1 MKHTKLS
8 YSKMRST
15 IISVLMIVF
24 LISMN
29 TVGICAAGDRERSA
43 LLVEGESF
51 NTALK
56 SLPYFDTYKEIVFC
70 DQAPTDSNELDI
82 KSDISIDR
90 AEWAGYF
97 GYLQVYSKGFTIYI
111 VCDTGIQV
119 NTDMSKMF
127 KDMKNIE
134 YIDISYLSNS
144 TWTWKHYNYVDI
156 SELFLGCDNLKTIIV
171 GNDLFTEGIS
181 EDTICSDMT
190 SYAYKDQNGVVYP
203 AGTFPVDNSEP
214 LTLRRLDDIN
224 VDVSTGQSQNASVQV
239 FANIPSTYAVTL
251 PKRVDIGSVDSFEIY
266 AKGDIT
272 ENETLTI
279 DVPDTSILSE
289 EGGVI
294 AHDDITLYYETSKSS
309 FAYTDLGSEYQSM
322 NGNDVSSVYIDHD
335 PIPAGHWRSQV
346 PITISLTQGKQRFSI
361 PDVVDTFPYLQRDTA
376 SNIIEI
382 FDIYMSPNTTDSN

>member
-1 MKHTKLS
+1 MKIKKILLTLLCVVMLCGNIVNIAAYIGDPDTGYFESGPTINEKLKSIDDYNSYTKIQSTNAPSNAINTGINIGDASYSTTLLIYTLDNTIYLSKSWEFLGYNDDSSYMFSGLSNIKEIDLS
-8 YSKMRST
+8 YGSYLFDHVTNADYMFAGCESLEV
-15 IISVLMIVF
+15 ISIPANF
-24 LISMN
+24 LADKCS
-29 TVGICAAGDRERSA
+29 TVGI
-43 LLVEGESF
+43 
-51 NTALK
+51 
-56 SLPYFDTYKEIVFC
+56 
-70 DQAPTDSNELDI
+70 TD
-82 KSDISIDR
+82 
-90 AEWAGYF
+90 
-97 GYLQVYSKGFTIYI
+97 
-111 VCDTGIQV
+111 
-119 NTDMSKMF
+119 
-127 KDMKNIE
+127 
-134 YIDISYLSNS
+134 
-144 TWTWKHYNYVDI
+144 
-156 SELFLGCDNLKTIIV
+156 
-171 GNDLFTEGIS
+171 
-181 EDTICSDMT
+181 
-190 SYAYKDQNGVVYP
+190 YAYKDQNGVVYP

-322 NGNDVSSVYIDHD
+322 NGNNVSSVYIDHD

-382 FDIYMSPNTTDSN
+382 FDIYMSPV